1 MYAETSAKSREY
13 ISKRNYTDSFSLK
26 VYGIEEETLMKRLK
40 AHLLRAVQYR

>member
-26 VYGIEEETLMKRLK
+26 VYGIEEETHEAIKSSFVK
-40 AHLLRAVQYR
+40 SCAV